1 MDKDKKLFH
10 LHLKDGFG
18 NAETLICK
26 LINGSIRYTYF
37 TGTTDSGGGL
47 CLSNIQFYEKTFTD
61 GKKHLHWDKNLSLPI
76 ENLDGETE
84 GEFKNRV
91 LSMLDN
97 STSKVIKDINT
108 KVAFANG
115 EVSE

>member
-1 MDKDKKLFH
+1 MNKDKKLFH
-10 LHLKDGFG
+10 LHLEDGYG
-18 NAETLICK
+18 NAKTLICR
-26 LINGSIRYTYF
+26 LINGSVRYTFY
-37 TGTTDSGGGL
+37 TGTTDSGIGL
-47 CLSNIQFYEKTFTD
+47 CLSNIQFYKYTFV
-61 GKKHLHWDKNLSLPI
+61 GGQKHLHWDRNLSLPV

-108 KVAFANG
+108 KVAFAKE
-115 EVSE
+115 EVTE